1 MSPIIS
7 QPGMPAH
14 VHPDDAARNRRDR
27 LARATAEQ
35 AEAALAYLSAI
46 DPLLFEMAMDTA
58 DLVAG
63 VAPRDE
69 AAGDDEA
76 FPVCRRCGG
85 QVAIFPDHGQQWR
98 HFRGDLTTS
107 GTQEIYDPG
116 HPAEVI
122 WLLPGEGPGQP

>member
-1 MSPIIS
+1 MAPIIS
-7 QPGMPAH
+7 QPGTPAH
-14 VHPDDAARNRRDR
+14 VHPDEAARKRRDR

-46 DPLLFEMAMDTA
+46 DPLMFEMAMDAA

-63 VAPRDE
+63 VAPQDE

-76 FPVCRRCGG
+76 APVCRRCGG
-85 QVAIFPDHGQQWR
+85 QLAIFPDHGPQWQ
-98 HFRGDLTTS
+98 HFRGDWTTS
-107 GTQEIYDPG
+107 GTQQLYDPG

-122 WLLPGEGPGQP
+122 WRLPGEQPEQP